1 MDALHVQG
9 LGGWAD
15 LEMVSDYASLEDDD
29 LRIARNLLAEADRR
43 HSPD

>member
-29 LRIARNLLAEADRR
+29 LLKAHTD
-43 HSPD
+43 HSPIDRLK